1 MAIMDSE
8 NEYYHNGYYDKL
20 KKYNS
25 RDEFLNDDGFS
36 DKEKEEIIQSILEAE
51 ENQMQMGE

>member
-25 RDEFLNDDGFS
+25 RDEFINDDGFS
-36 DKEKEEIIQSILEAE
+36 DKEKEEIMQSILEAE
-51 ENQMQMGE
+51 EMQMGE